1 MSANIE
7 RKSIEKPAY
16 PGIKKIDYTSKL
28 NIDEPPLNI
37 VPTYRILENNG
48 EIVNNCNSIIVSTS

>member
-7 RKSIEKPAY
+7 KPTY

-28 NIDEPPLNI
+28 NIDEPPLNT
-37 VPTYRILENNG
+37 VPIFRILENNG
-48 EIVNNCNSIIVSTS
+48 EIVNNFNSIIVSTC